1 MRRRS
6 LWLIVLPAVGAWAG
20 AASGGVAS
28 RSARLVSGPRQVRS
42 EIRGIWRPVHP
53 TVVPSRGRIRTVF
66 VVKFTSHAR
75 LGRRPTGFYE
85 YDRDVS
91 ESGRNPA
98 PGCEGG
104 LGDAITRGQ
113 PGEKLRF
120 VERPSS
126 IGGLGIWCVG
136 RYRATITL
144 MEQGPCMPSSG
155 LPCRPL
161 FIRKVIVG
169 RTRWTVQ
176 AISKRS

>member
-1 MRRRS
+1 M
-6 LWLIVLPAVGAWAG
+6 
-20 AASGGVAS
+20 S
-28 RSARLVSGPRQVRS
+28 RSARLVSGPPQVGS
-42 EIRGIWRPVHP
+42 ETRGIWRSIHP

-66 VVKFTSHAR
+66 VVKFTSNAR
-75 LGRRPTGFYE
+75 LGRRSTGFYE
-85 YDRDVS
+85 YNLDVS
-91 ESGRNPA
+91 ERGRNPA

-104 LGDAITRGQ
+104 FGDAITRGHS
-113 PGEKLRF
+113 GERLRF

-136 RYRATITL
+136 RYRATIN
-144 MEQGPCMPSSG
+144 MMQRGPCMPSSG
-155 LPCRPL
+155 SPCRPL